1 MLLALAV
8 RFRLLHRPLEP
19 ALTDP
24 REHRRGG
31 HRHGRERGPC
41 RLSLRGRGPLPV
53 AGAAQDTSAAQ
64 DTDPLIAPLSLLPPS
79 KWVKDQQHKVWSNR
93 VKFSDLVYEVGE
105 QSPAGTSAG
114 AAQDSSAKTRGG
126 DPRHRERARPRH
138 DHR

>member
-53 AGAAQDTSAAQ
+53 AGAAQDTSAVTA
-64 DTDPLIAPLSLLPPS
+64 S
-79 KWVKDQQHKVWSNR
+79 
-93 VKFSDLVYEVGE
+93 
-105 QSPAGTSAG
+105 GTA
-114 AAQDSSAKTRGG
+114 DWP
-126 DPRHRERARPRH
+126 DIVVLEPRERAQRLSIAGSCPDIVALGALASFLCERA
-138 DHR
+138 

>member
-1 MLLALAV
+1 MSLALAV

-19 ALTDP
+19 AL
-24 REHRRGG
+24 
-31 HRHGRERGPC
+31 
-41 RLSLRGRGPLPV
+41 
-53 AGAAQDTSAAQ
+53 
-64 DTDPLIAPLSLLPPS
+64 TDPLIAPLSLLPPS

-93 VKFSDLVYEVGE
+93 IKFSDLVYEVGE

-114 AAQDSSAKTRGG
+114 AAQDSSAKTRGS